1 MACLKLP
8 RLVFFRNA
16 RHVSKEMSLLGYM
29 ELIEYL

>member
-16 RHVSKEMSLLGYM
+16 RHVSKEMNFPGYM
-29 ELIEYL
+29 ELLEYL